1 MIKAVVTD
9 IEGTTTS
16 VAFVYDV
23 LFPYARRELAA
34 YIRAHANDNSVRE
47 QLALV
52 GKEAGK
58 SLTDEQAVQQ
68 LLEWMDADKK
78 ITPLKTLQ
86 GMIWEHG
93 YRLGDFTG
101 HIYDDVPAN
110 LRRWHARGVRLYVYS
125 SGSVQAQQL
134 LFGHTDHG
142 DLTPLFSGYFDT
154 RIGNK
159 RDKQSYLA
167 ITSQLQLPASEIL
180 FLSDIEQELEAA
192 QQAGMQTILLNRDHN
207 RHYGRFPSVENF
219 TDIKFD

>member
-1 MIKAVVTD
+1 MVQAVVTD

-23 LFPYARRELAA
+23 LFPYARREMAA
-34 YIRAHANDNSVRE
+34 YIHAHAHDNTVKE
-47 QLALV
+47 QLVLV
-52 GKEAGK
+52 GREAGK
-58 SLTDEQAVQQ
+58 TLTDAEAVRQ

-93 YRLGDFTG
+93 YRRGDFKG
-101 HIYDDVPAN
+101 HIYDDVPVN
-110 LRRWHARGVRLYVYS
+110 LKRWHARGIRLYIYS
-125 SGSVQAQQL
+125 SGSVQAQKL

-154 RIGNK
+154 RIGSK
-159 RDKQSYLA
+159 RDSQSYAA
-167 ITSQLQLPASEIL
+167 ITKQIRFPADEVL

-192 QQAGMQTILLNRDHN
+192 DQAGMNTILLDRANNGYSGKFPCVRDFN
-207 RHYGRFPSVENF
+207 E
-219 TDIKFD
+219 IKLG